1 MRLWLIGL
9 IAGAFSLSACSEEG
23 TLGAG
28 LLPNVNGVGVY
39 QVDTFS
45 VASST
50 LREDSLRT
58 SNSSANLVGCIYD
71 PTFGLT
77 TSSFVAQAALITENI
92 NFGDSLSLDSVILSL
107 KYDYFYGDTSR
118 DFSLEVYELNSKLSR
133 DSVYFN
139 TFSPSVS
146 STLLGSKQFKP
157 RPLSTITSNEFLGG
171 KDSVVTLPSSE
182 RIKLSYAFGQKL
194 LAESGKP
201 GIANNANFWDFFKGF
216 MVKSPNCPPSGEGCM
231 LGFNLRNVNS
241 VISLYYKQG
250 SSRKRFDFVLAPN
263 GATANIYRSE
273 RNGSIESLIGQ
284 ANPSSGFSFMS
295 GLAGY
300 KTKLLFPYLDS
311 LSRKNNILINKAELV
326 LNPIEGQLPS
336 LFSRPSSLVILA
348 SDSTGA
354 NSLVAD
360 ANESYLG
367 GQFTE
372 SNRQYRF
379 VITREIQRYLKGD
392 RQYGLYLLPNLSSV
406 RAERLVIGNG
416 GHVALKPKLV
426 VTFTYLNKN

>member
-9 IAGAFSLSACSEEG
+9 IAGAIGLCACSEEG

-45 VASST
+45 VEST
-50 LREDSLRT
+50 TIREDSLRS
-58 SNSSANLVGCIYD
+58 SNASANLVGCIYD

-118 DFSLEVYELNSKLSR
+118 DFSLEVFEINTKLST

-139 TFSPSVS
+139 TFNPAVS
-146 STLLGSKQFKP
+146 ATPLGAKQFKP
-157 RPLSTITSNEFLGG
+157 RPLSTITSNEWLGG
-171 KDSVVTLPSSE
+171 KDSVITLPAAE
-182 RIKLSYAFGQKL
+182 RIKLSDAFGQRL
-194 LAESGKP
+194 LSESGKP
-201 GIANNANFWDFFKGF
+201 GLANNANFWDFFKGF
-216 MVKSPNCPPSGEGCM
+216 MVKSPNCPPSAEGCM

-241 VISLYYKQG
+241 VVSLYYKQG

-273 RNGSIESLIGQ
+273 RNGSIESIIGQ
-284 ANPSSGFSFMS
+284 TNPLSGNSYMS

-300 KTKLLFPYLDS
+300 KTKLVFPYLDS

-326 LNPIEGQLPS
+326 LSPVEGLLPS
-336 LFSRPSSLVILA
+336 SLTRPSSLVILA
-348 SDSTGA
+348 ADSNGA

-367 GQFTE
+367 GQFSE

-379 VITREIQRYLKGD
+379 VITREIQRYLRGN
-392 RQYGLYLLPNLSSV
+392 RQYGLYLLPNISSV

-416 GHVALKPKLV
+416 AHVALKPKLV

>member
-1 MRLWLIGL
+1 MRYWLLGL
-9 IAGAFSLSACSEEG
+9 LAGLLIFSACSEEG

-39 QVDTFS
+39 QVDTSS
-45 VASST
+45 VESTT

-58 SNSSANLVGCIYD
+58 SNSSSNLVGCIYD
-71 PTFGLT
+71 PIFGLT
-77 TSSFVAQAALITENI
+77 TSSFVAQAALVTENI
-92 NFGDSLSLDSVILSL
+92 NFGDTLTLDSVVLSL

-118 DFSLEVYELNSKLSR
+118 DFSLEVYELNTKLSK

-139 TFSPSVS
+139 TFNPSVS

-157 RPLSTITSNEFLGG
+157 RPLSAITSNEWLGG
-171 KDSVVTLPSSE
+171 KDSVVTIPAAE
-182 RIKLSYAFGQKL
+182 RIRLSDAFGQKIL
-194 LAESGKP
+194 SESGKP

-216 MVKSPNCPPSGEGCM
+216 LVKSPNCPPSGEGCM

-241 VISLYYKQG
+241 VVSLYYKQG

-273 RNGSIESLIGQ
+273 RNGSIESILGQ
-284 ANPSSGFSFMS
+284 VNPASGNSFMS

-311 LSRKNNILINKAELV
+311 LSRNNKILINKAELV
-326 LNPIEGQLPS
+326 LSPVEGLLPS
-336 LFSRPSSLVILA
+336 LFTRPASLVILA

-360 ANESYLG
+360 ATESYLG
-367 GQFTE
+367 GQFNE
-372 SNRQYRF
+372 ANRQYRF
-379 VITREIQRYLKGD
+379 VITREIQRYLRGD
-392 RQYGLYLLPNLSSV
+392 RQYGLYLLPNISSV

-416 GHVALKPKLV
+416 THVALKPKLV